1 MWFAYID
8 ESKDNNNF
16 FIYTAVVTNGERWAS
31 TFEKVKEFRRLLKAE
46 HGIYISQ
53 ELHAWKFAAGK
64 GQIADHPIL
73 KTERAEIFRKVLR
86 FIAESKCFVVVS
98 SCHVTERYAFERLI
112 NRIDRTA
119 QIRKQNVLLFFDQG
133 EEAEITRR
141 IRRMRV
147 HNPIPS
153 RFGTWRDTGKSAKS
167 IPLSHC
173 VEDPVFKDSKT
184 SFFIQLADFC
194 AYALLRMERPIPS
207 RTSLGYDTMYE
218 ELRSATRKVTNVS
231 DPRNLGIIR

>member
-8 ESKDNNNF
+8 ESKDNGRF
-16 FIYTAVVTNGERWAS
+16 YIYTALVTNGEKWTS
-31 TFEKVKEFRRLLKAE
+31 TFEKVKAFRRKLKTD
-46 HGIYISQ
+46 HGIYVSQ

-64 GQIADHPIL
+64 GRIADHPIF
-73 KTERAEIFRKVLR
+73 KPERAAIFREVLK
-86 FIAESKCFVVVS
+86 FVAESKSFVVVS
-98 SCHVTERYAFERLI
+98 SCHTNEQYAFERLMNRI
-112 NRIDRTA
+112 NRTA
-119 QIRKQNVLLFFDQG
+119 ESRKQNVLLFFDQG

-153 RFGTWRDTGKSAKS
+153 KFGGWVGSGKATKS
-167 IPLSHC
+167 IPLSNC
-173 VEDPVFKDSKT
+173 IEDPIFKDSKA

-207 RTSLGYDTMYE
+207 RTVLGYGTMYE
-218 ELRSATRKVTNVS
+218 ELKPATRRITNAA
-231 DPRNLGIIR
+231 DPRGMGIIR